1 MLKFR
6 VFENGNPASDWP
18 LRNAHLLGS
27 DGSALRADFKFE
39 RGAVLCDKKEQGP
52 AALALQQEAGACGA
66 FTLQTCLLPER
77 DEPYL
82 LSLELARHR
91 LMMLYNKL
99 EDWGLMEIGHDHPV
113 TQRVELAK
121 RLFIE
126 ALCYAQTEPQRA
138 DKLALECLEIA
149 IEGSEELA
157 LSHAELL
164 LNHRKESGGLPRHPV
179 GCGVCPDLINDRLRA
194 AIANHFDFIWLPMPW
209 RSLAVAENNY
219 RWEKT
224 DSWVEWASRH
234 RLPIVAGPI
243 ISFDPSQLPDWIYIW
258 EHDFE
263 TVRDVVYEHIE
274 TVVSRYKQRVVAWN
288 VVSGLHVNSHFTF
301 SFDQLLDLTR
311 MATMLV
317 KKVQPQSR
325 TLVEVRQP
333 FGEYYG
339 QNQRSIPPMMYA
351 DLLIQGG
358 VQFDG
363 FAAQLYMGQAA
374 SGQYTRDI
382 MQLSNLL
389 DQFANWGKPV
399 HLTLGAPSEP
409 VTPMML
415 PPTDKKKPADA
426 DCGRWRRP
434 WSPKW
439 QAQWLHAMY
448 HVALSKPYIDSV
460 AW

>member
-1 MLKFR
+1 
-6 VFENGNPASDWP
+6 
-18 LRNAHLLGS
+18 
-27 DGSALRADFKFE
+27 
-39 RGAVLCDKKEQGP
+39 
-52 AALALQQEAGACGA
+52 
-66 FTLQTCLLPER
+66 
-77 DEPYL
+77 
-82 LSLELARHR
+82 
-91 LMMLYNKL
+91 
-99 EDWGLMEIGHDHPV
+99 
-113 TQRVELAK
+113 
-121 RLFIE
+121 
-126 ALCYAQTEPQRA
+126 
-138 DKLALECLEIA
+138 
-149 IEGSEELA
+149 
-157 LSHAELL
+157 
-164 LNHRKESGGLPRHPV
+164 
-179 GCGVCPDLINDRLRA
+179 
-194 AIANHFDFIWLPMPW
+194 
-209 RSLAVAENNY
+209 
-219 RWEKT
+219 
-224 DSWVEWASRH
+224 
-234 RLPIVAGPI
+234 
-243 ISFDPSQLPDWIYIW
+243 
-258 EHDFE
+258 
-263 TVRDVVYEHIE
+263 
-274 TVVSRYKQRVVAWN
+274 VVAWN

-460 AW
+460 AWSSIIDHAKIDLPLSGLVAEDMTPKPSYEKLLAFRRALAQGGQMVIEREAGGDGDAKRDEASENAQMKGSKPEVQGAKPPVRNKSE